1 MCNSLMFLS
10 EAFMSCGCLH
20 FLDFYLDPGAVQ
32 GHEVDPHM
40 TGETPTQPCFVRY
53 SNRYV

>member
-53 SNRYV
+53 SNRHV